1 MNRNTP
7 EDLVNEL
14 LSSNRSIAQDTMED
28 GFTTLHTKE
37 GVPYIANLDPE
48 EKARYSE
55 TKIPLSKIKKDGK
68 GEKELTTGKKD
79 KKADTDSNLTDLQKK
94 IKALT
99 EGKEYTE
106 EVANKVGDVMRQEL
120 EKNKE
125 FTDFMDKLDLKDKL
139 NEEIKSLNLI
149 DIYQPLKEAQNKIRE
164 YMNGV
169 HERLWTYGGSWD
181 SKKDPE
187 YQKLSENY
195 DKAYIEAQEERYQR
209 LSEKMGLKVEDV
221 KQSFVKSN
229 DIAEKMIGI
238 FKNQFKD
245 VIDFNQNE
253 KIKCPKNLT
262 ENIDKGLA
270 LYSKDFVKTMK
281 DNGVECVK
289 FNGRRAYYRNFDKT
303 VHVDKR
309 DSLGTVAHEFA
320 HALEHNEPV
329 ILKIEEEFYNRRTK
343 GEKNVSLSRVTNA
356 PYGRSE
362 VTKLDKFIDPYM
374 GKYYKSGD
382 AYELL
387 SMGMTEIYENPNRL
401 LKDKDYTNFVL
412 GCLAY
417 KKGNR

>member
-14 LSSNRSIAQDTMED
+14 LSYNRSIAQDTMED

-68 GEKELTTGKKD
+68 GGKELTTGKKD

-106 EVANKVGDVMRQEL
+106 EVANQVGDLMRQEL

-125 FTDFMDKLDLKDKL
+125 FMNFMEKLDLKDKL

-209 LSEKMGLKVEDV
+209 LSEKMGLKVE
-221 KQSFVKSN
+221 
-229 DIAEKMIGI
+229 
-238 FKNQFKD
+238 
-245 VIDFNQNE
+245 
-253 KIKCPKNLT
+253 
-262 ENIDKGLA
+262 
-270 LYSKDFVKTMK
+270 
-281 DNGVECVK
+281 
-289 FNGRRAYYRNFDKT
+289 
-303 VHVDKR
+303 
-309 DSLGTVAHEFA
+309 
-320 HALEHNEPV
+320 
-329 ILKIEEEFYNRRTK
+329 
-343 GEKNVSLSRVTNA
+343 
-356 PYGRSE
+356 
-362 VTKLDKFIDPYM
+362 
-374 GKYYKSGD
+374 
-382 AYELL
+382 
-387 SMGMTEIYENPNRL
+387 
-401 LKDKDYTNFVL
+401 
-412 GCLAY
+412 
-417 KKGNR
+417 